1 MRRVISVERTSLVD
15 VLKGFH
21 FHSLHCVCSCEAA
34 KQFWKLSNLDRLSMF
49 VRNTCNCT
57 VNAHNGER
65 TKRMILCDRRNQ
77 LEIFQTKKIVN

>member
-65 TKRMILCDRRNQ
+65 TKSSEDDPLR
-77 LEIFQTKKIVN
+77 